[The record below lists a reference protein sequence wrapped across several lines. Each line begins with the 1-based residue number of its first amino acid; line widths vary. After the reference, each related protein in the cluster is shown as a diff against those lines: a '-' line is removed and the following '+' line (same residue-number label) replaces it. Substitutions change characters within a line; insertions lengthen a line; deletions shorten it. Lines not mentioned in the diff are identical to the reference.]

1 MDRRELLKMVAAA
14 TGGAVIGGE
23 FFLAGCK
30 NPEAGKAKEFT
41 ADDIAFFDEVGETIF
56 PKTSTPG
63 AKDAKVAQFMTVM
76 INDCYTEENQQA
88 FREGQEAINAACKK
102 MHGHTFMKAS
112 PEERKAVLVSL
123 DPEVKEH
130 KTKKEEFDKIQGD
143 LEKKAQAN
151 GDTNFIKKTM
161 PDHYFKMMKQLT
173 ILGYFTSITIECGR
187 SVKFPVLAATGKVA
201 ELLLKY
207 PPKGQPL
214 SQRLRY

>member
-23 FFLAGCK
+23 FFLMGCK
-30 NPEAGKAKEFT
+30 NPEAGKTTEFT
-41 ADDIAFFDEVGETIF
+41 TDDIAFFDEVAETIF

-63 AKDAKVAQFMTVM
+63 AKEAKVGQFMTVM

-88 FREGQEAINAACKK
+88 FRDGQEAINAACKK
-102 MHGHTFMKAS
+102 MHGHSFMKAS

-123 DPEVKEH
+123 DPEVKEYR
-130 KTKKEEFDKIQGD
+130 TKKEEFDKIQGD

-173 ILGYFTSITIECGR
+173 ILGYFTSKEGR
-187 SVKFPVLAATGKVA
+187 TGATRYEPVPGKYVGD
-201 ELLLKY
+201 LDYK
-207 PPKGQPL
+207 KGDKVFTNL
-214 SQRLRY
+214 N